1 MIYLIARCLSLFAGG
16 IFFRLKVSGLIPGG
30 GVILCSNH
38 LSNCD
43 PPIIATSTFRKL
55 HFMAKKEL
63 FYNPVIAFFLKKL
76 NAFPVDRN
84 LFDRSAFRKAVEI
97 VNSGKNLL
105 VFPEGTRNKT
115 GDGKVK
121 KIRRAVSYIIYRTEK
136 PVIPVFIKGTN
147 EWKELKRFSVKFGKP
162 VDFPERKMPYTREV
176 SEKICERIKDGIE
189 KTAR

>member
-1 MIYLIARCLSLFAGG
+1 MIYLITWILSLFTGKF
-16 IFFRLKVSGLIPGG
+16 FFRLKVSGGIPED

-38 LSNCD
+38 LSNYD
-43 PPIIATSTFRKL
+43 PPIIAASTLRRL

-63 FYNPVIAFFLKKL
+63 FCNFTISFFLKEL
-76 NAFPVDRN
+76 GAFPVDRN
-84 LFDRSAFRKAVEI
+84 LFDRSAFRKAVEL

-115 GDGKVK
+115 GDNKVK
-121 KIRRAVSYIIYRTEK
+121 KIRRAVSYIIYRTDK
-136 PVIPVFIKGTN
+136 PVIPVFIQGTN
-147 EWKELKRFSVKFGKP
+147 NWKKLKRFSVKFGKP

-176 SEKICERIKDGIE
+176 TEKICARIKDGIE